1 MDHARTMTQDLAL
14 TILARD
20 GIAAIWQLQLAA
32 AEVRRAGNPSAAAS
46 ILEIAD
52 AAEEAWMRAEVAR
65 ASRAPSLGRY

>member
-32 AEVRRAGNPSAAAS
+32 AEVRGPAIRA
-46 ILEIAD
+46 LRRRF
-52 AAEEAWMRAEVAR
+52 WR
-65 ASRAPSLGRY
+65 